1 MTACYLQN
9 CTASKH
15 CDGRTPY
22 EVMFNM
28 TPDVSHLRVFGSV
41 WYQLIQK
48 KQHDPYSHKA
58 TCDVGIFAGY
68 DRQSPGYL
76 VYIPHKKGV
85 WLYFKSNIREFRRF
99 QQESR
104 NQ

>member
-9 CTASKH
+9 RTASKH
-15 CDGRTPY
+15 CVGRTPY

-41 WYQLIQK
+41 CYPLIQK
-48 KQHDPYSHKA
+48 KQRDPYRHKA
-58 TCDVGIFAGY
+58 TCDVGIFVGY

-76 VYIPHKKGV
+76 VYIPHKKRV
-85 WLYFKSNIREFRRF
+85 YICA
-99 QQESR
+99 
-104 NQ
+104 